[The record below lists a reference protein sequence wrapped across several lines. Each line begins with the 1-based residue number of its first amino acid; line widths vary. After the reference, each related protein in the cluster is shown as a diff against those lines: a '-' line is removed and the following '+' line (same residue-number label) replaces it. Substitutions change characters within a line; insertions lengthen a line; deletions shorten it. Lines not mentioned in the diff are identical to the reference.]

1 MEGRLGRYQVKC
13 DHLKI
18 HNDILQK
25 KLEQQ
30 LEDQEQ
36 ITSYLK
42 RVNQEQTGLC
52 MDLEEKLAF
61 VQQAKETQQE
71 KLEGQI
77 TQLKEDSQRS
87 LDQAAVENKILQSQL
102 ESLDNFRQ
110 NKDKFEN
117 EIKVRDETIEKLKN
131 EYSEAVYSLEKK
143 TVLDQDR

>member
-1 MEGRLGRYQVKC
+1 
-13 DHLKI
+13 
-18 HNDILQK
+18 
-25 KLEQQ
+25 
-30 LEDQEQ
+30 
-36 ITSYLK
+36 
-42 RVNQEQTGLC
+42 